1 MIFFLQNLCGRTLY
15 CSGNL
20 GCGGHST
27 GSKKF
32 VKGKDYTVELKKNW
46 EKSGQTMMI
55 IKLTIPD
62 DADHRFWHKLYNRS
76 GWKLNY
82 TLWNPYTNIVD
93 RGRTAKNTLG
103 FVNTDEHT
111 VWSPIINR
119 ILSIIKRRKLAITKS
134 LPRRL

>member
-1 MIFFLQNLCGRTLY
+1 MDERSIV
-15 CSGNL
+15 L
-20 GCGGHST
+20 GT
-27 GSKKF
+27 WDAADTPPESKKF

-93 RGRTAKNTLG
+93 RGRTAKTPW
-103 FVNTDEHT
+103 D
-111 VWSPIINR
+111 
-119 ILSIIKRRKLAITKS
+119 LSILTRIPLESKL
-134 LPRRL
+134 